1 MHQSDTSE
9 TAPEPE
15 RHGDGPPPRL
25 HPRKGRPAALRS
37 TRARSASQRAGAANE
52 VVPKR
57 ITVDRATSAEGTNPP
72 EPSKNGHVDAA
83 VRPDG
88 GGAPST
94 GGQMQPAIFGPVEGG
109 IIVPSSEQFALMRA
123 EAKAAG
129 KLKDLRKLAAAWQA
143 VAEKC
148 DLAFEELFRLAVFR
162 LEVERDLGAQLAQ
175 TVSLGRPK
183 KRSPRGTI
191 SESGLPEGVSKKQS
205 AAYQQL
211 AAISQDQFRDY
222 LEAARADRRT
232 PSLRGARAY
241 ASARGPRARRVSRP
255 KKAPAGLVVLSQE
268 LIDACVRCL
277 GDIDMLGGQAKVKA
291 TATFADLGDL
301 TKTTQG
307 KLLVVGASDPAGSVR
322 RVVELRESGRIEEAI
337 VALPRD
343 IDATWW
349 SSLSTGPWSLCVPN
363 ERGSPIVAHIGG
375 HARGF
380 SLVFA
385 SIGVVA
391 EVQHRFGGEAR
402 E

>member
-9 TAPEPE
+9 TCPEPE
-15 RHGDGPPPRL
+15 GRGDAPPPRL
-25 HPRKGRPAALRS
+25 HTRNGRPAALRS
-37 TRARSASQRAGAANE
+37 TRGRSASQRAGAANG

-57 ITVDRATSAEGTNPP
+57 ITVDPATSAERTNPS
-72 EPSKNGHVDAA
+72 EPSKNGQVDAA
-83 VRPDG
+83 ERPDG
-88 GGAPST
+88 GGAPSA
-94 GGQMQPAIFGPVEGG
+94 GGQMQPAIFGPVDSG

-162 LEVERDLGAQLAQ
+162 LEVERDLGMQLAQ
-175 TVSLGRPK
+175 TIRRGGDRTNY
-183 KRSPRGTI
+183 PRG
-191 SESGLPEGVSKKQS
+191 SLLPDGVTWKQS
-205 AAYQQL
+205 AGYQNL
-211 AAISQDQFRDY
+211 AAIPEDVFRAY
-222 LEAARADRRT
+222 VERSRGAERT
-232 PSLRGARAY
+232 PSSRGARAF
-241 ASARGPRARRVSRP
+241 AGARSAKTHRAPRP
-255 KKAPAGLVVLSQE
+255 KKAPASDVVLSPKLLE
-268 LIDACVRCL
+268 ACVRCL
-277 GDIDMLGGQAKVKA
+277 GDIDVMVGKVKA
-291 TATFADLGDL
+291 KAAVCFAELGEL
-301 TKTTQG
+301 TKTAQG
-307 KLLVVGASDPAGSVR
+307 KWLVVGAADPTGSVR

-343 IDATWW
+343 IDAAWW
-349 SSLSTGPWSLCVPN
+349 SSLSTGQWSICVPS

-375 HARGF
+375 HVRGF

-385 SIGVVA
+385 ALGVVA